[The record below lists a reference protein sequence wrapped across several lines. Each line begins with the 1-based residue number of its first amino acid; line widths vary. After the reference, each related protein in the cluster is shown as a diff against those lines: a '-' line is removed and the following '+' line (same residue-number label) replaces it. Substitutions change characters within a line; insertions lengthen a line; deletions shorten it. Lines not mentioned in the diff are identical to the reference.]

1 MNTKL
6 SSEIRIIRLIYY
18 VFAISC
24 SNMIL
29 LAVYRF
35 FRSYQSCV
43 ISYHGAFKQFR
54 KHDITSL
61 MRMDIDN
68 IIQRELDEFIR
79 TSIIFCNLYLEVF

>member
-1 MNTKL
+1 MYNLPKEQQIEQWHSDYAFDL
-6 SSEIRIIRLIYY
+6 LRI
-18 VFAISC
+18 AISC

-61 MRMDIDN
+61 MRMDSDT
-68 IIQRELDEFIR
+68 IIQWELDGF
-79 TSIIFCNLYLEVF
+79 T

>member
-1 MNTKL
+1 MYNLTRAHEQQIEQWNKDYAFDL
-6 SSEIRIIRLIYY
+6 LRL
-18 VFAISC
+18 AISC

-61 MRMDIDN
+61 MRMDSDT
-68 IIQRELDEFIR
+68 IIQWELDGF
-79 TSIIFCNLYLEVF
+79 T